1 MRRSERAVTDLTR
14 QLEILDQCKILRLGL
29 QDQDG
34 MFIVP
39 VNFGYVQQ
47 NEKLSLYVHSAK
59 EGRKAAAMTPGCTVA
74 LEADCSMELIPA
86 DIACKYSCKYRSL
99 MGTGQAVLVTDPA
112 EKAAGLSAIMVHQ
125 TGQAFSFTAQ
135 MTEAVAVF
143 RIDVTALCG
152 KQRQ

>member
-1 MRRSERAVTDLTR
+1 MRRSERAVTDPAQ
-14 QLEILDQCKILRLGL
+14 QLDILNQCKILRLGL

-39 VNFGYVQQ
+39 LSFGYVQRDGR
-47 NEKLSLYVHSAK
+47 LSLYIHSAK
-59 EGRKAAAMTPGCTVA
+59 EGRKAAILTTGCTVA
-74 LEADCSMELIPA
+74 FETDCGMELLPA
-86 DIACKYSCKYRSL
+86 ATACKYSCKYRSL
-99 MGTGQAVLVTDPA
+99 MGTGRAVPVTDPT
-112 EKAAGLSAIMVHQ
+112 EKAAALSAIMAHQ

-143 RIDVTALCG
+143 RIDVITLSG